1 MREFFVRYTKNRPTV
16 QFITDTPDNSSNT
29 SPGRMGGHE
38 GYPSR

>member
-16 QFITDTPDNSSNT
+16 QFTTDTPDNSSNT
-29 SPGRMGGHE
+29 SPGGTGRHK